1 MDYGSILEE
10 RTSPA
15 VLANAREQYLRQCA
29 RGEPSAGSTFSYAH
43 AMIGSK
49 NKLDVKDGILC
60 LEKLLRD
67 DNDVSSKRNYV
78 YYLGVAHARM
88 KQYDT
93 ALGYI
98 DILLEIEEGNDQA
111 KRLKET
117 IKSAMTHDGLI
128 GAAIFGG
135 GALALAGLVA
145 IFTMSRK

>member
-1 MDYGSILEE
+1 MVKILTCTVSLHSAFRNNHINSIHILI
-10 RTSPA
+10 
-15 VLANAREQYLRQCA
+15 VI
-29 RGEPSAGSTFSYAH
+29 FS
-43 AMIGSK
+43 G
-49 NKLDVKDGILC
+49 
-60 LEKLLRD
+60 LLRD

-78 YYLGVAHARM
+78 YYLGVAHARL

-111 KRLKET
+111 KRLKEA

-128 GAAIFGG
+128 GAAIVGG

>member
-15 VLANAREQYLRQCA
+15 VLMNAREQYIRQCG
-29 RGEPSAGSTFSYAH
+29 RGSPSAASTFAFTH

-49 NKLDVKDGILC
+49 NKLDVKEGIVC

-67 DNDVSSKRNYV
+67 DEDRTSKRNYV
-78 YYLGVAHARM
+78 YYLAVANARL
-88 KQYDT
+88 KQYDV

-98 DILLEIEEGNDQA
+98 DVLLEAEGNNQQA
-111 KRLKET
+111 KTLKEN

-128 GAAIFGG
+128 GAAIVGG

-145 IFTMSRK
+145 VFTMSRK

>member
-15 VLANAREQYLRQCA
+15 VLMNAREQYMRQCA
-29 RGEPSAGSTFSYAH
+29 RGEPSAGSTFAFAH

-49 NKLDVKDGILC
+49 NKLDVKEGIVC

-67 DNDVSSKRNYV
+67 DEDRTSKRHYV
-78 YYLGVAHARM
+78 YYLAVAHARL
-88 KQYDT
+88 KAYDT

-98 DILLEIEEGNDQA
+98 DVLLESEGTNDQA
-111 KRLKET
+111 KRLKED

-128 GAAIFGG
+128 GAAIVGG

-145 IFTMSRK
+145 IFSMSRK